1 MNLKTINMKRSIVL
15 LLILISLGAAAQQG
29 NQVIL
34 EPVNRR
40 SFTLSGGF
48 QLAFP
53 RGEFNDNYEGTPFG
67 IFAALSLPIANLPL
81 EVGGGF
87 VWNSM
92 GNVGQAVD
100 VINNLVPGR
109 NSGDLFV
116 KGNSYTYQLHG
127 RVRPLDGR
135 FRPYGE
141 LYTGLRSFRTT
152 SELKLDNVFQASG
165 DLVESDLTF
174 IAGWAIGL
182 KFQLIRGIFLEL
194 RYDNQVGSDASYI
207 DPSSVVINDDGSFS
221 FENLE
226 SKTNQRAISAGVAI
240 SF

>member
-1 MNLKTINMKRSIVL
+1 V
-15 LLILISLGAAAQQG
+15 
-29 NQVIL
+29 L

-53 RGEFNDNYEGTPFG
+53 NGEFNDNYEVTPFG
-67 IFAALSLPIANLPL
+67 IFAALSIPIANLPL

-92 GNVGQAVD
+92 ANVGQAVEI
-100 VINNLVPGR
+100 INQLVPER
-109 NSGDLFV
+109 DSGDLSV
-116 KGNSYTYQLHG
+116 RGNSYTYQLHG

-141 LYTGLRSFRTT
+141 LYTGVRSFRTT
-152 SELKLDNVFQASG
+152 SELKLDNVFQSSG

-182 KFQLIRGIFLEL
+182 KFQLIRGIFLEV
-194 RYDNQVGSDASYI
+194 RYDSQVGGNATYI
-207 DPSSVVINDDGSFS
+207 DPTSVIINDDGSFS
-221 FENLE
+221 FDNLE